1 MEHIIIP
8 DLKSELDTSDYIYTK
23 NKKGDVESLG
33 FKLNNLFMN
42 HDIPILEKNT
52 DYILPVGIHLFI
64 PNQEEEQYNDN
75 EITEEENVIDD
86 DIYEKLLSLHKK
98 NMLATSKKKKTNN
111 TKKKKLKKKHSR
123 GTRKNLK

>member
-8 DLKSELDTSDYIYTK
+8 DLKSELDTGDYIYTK

-52 DYILPVGIHLFI
+52 DYVLPVGIHLFI
-64 PNQEEEQYNDN
+64 PNEENDIDS
-75 EITEEENVIDD
+75 EIREEENVIDD

-98 NMLATSKKKKTNN
+98 NMLATSKKKKNNN
-111 TKKKKLKKKHSR
+111 TKKKKLKKTHSR

>member
-8 DLKSELDTSDYIYTK
+8 DLKSELDTCDYIYTK

-52 DYILPVGIHLFI
+52 DYVLPVGIHLFI
-64 PNQEEEQYNDN
+64 PNEEYDIDS

-98 NMLATSKKKKTNN
+98 NMLTTSQKKKNNN